1 MKTTNTTRPGHPPS
15 RNTPVRVSK
24 PKAKAKAKA
33 KIIPDNLHPAEAAGT
48 AVHQTIENGVST
60 VKDMALTAG
69 GYVFG
74 FVKGLVKGPV
84 KGLVKGH

>member
-24 PKAKAKAKA
+24 PKAKAK
-33 KIIPDNLHPAEAAGT
+33 IIPDNLHPAEAAGM

-74 FVKGLVKGPV
+74 FVKGLVKG
-84 KGLVKGH
+84 H